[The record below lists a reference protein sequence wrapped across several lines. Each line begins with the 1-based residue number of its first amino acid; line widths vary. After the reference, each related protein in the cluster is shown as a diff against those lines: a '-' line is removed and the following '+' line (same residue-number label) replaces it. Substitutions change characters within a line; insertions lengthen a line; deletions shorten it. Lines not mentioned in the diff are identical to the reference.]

1 MALPKN
7 RLAGLRLR
15 LRLATEE
22 RVIRGRLSRRGVS
35 ENARLVIRRVY
46 AGRLL
51 LLLRLLWCRRRAS
64 QPTTTSEQG
73 TEIRRHWE
81 LNILVTLSFKT
92 RTMNHREDPRR
103 ASEVSVYRYVLGC
116 IFFFSRGQQESK
128 KKEHDLAFEPKRFK
142 NQEIVLTR
150 VTRRDYLVY
159 DNQTLVMSRPPGFI
173 DAPMA
178 SIVFTESYT
187 LPGH

>member
-1 MALPKN
+1 MSWA
-7 RLAGLRLR
+7 
-15 LRLATEE
+15 
-22 RVIRGRLSRRGVS
+22 V
-35 ENARLVIRRVY
+35 
-46 AGRLL
+46 
-51 LLLRLLWCRRRAS
+51 
-64 QPTTTSEQG
+64 
-73 TEIRRHWE
+73 
-81 LNILVTLSFKT
+81 
-92 RTMNHREDPRR
+92 
-103 ASEVSVYRYVLGC
+103 
-116 IFFFSRGQQESK
+116 FFFFRAVNKSRK

-159 DNQTLVMSRPPGFI
+159 DNQTLDMSRPPGFI